1 MSKTIIGIDPGK
13 SGGIAVCLN
22 GIILDFKKYPEIL
35 TEMIYQRY
43 IGVIYKPQTELQSH
57 YSKSIISKQYDSIIF
72 INQTNELDYQ
82 V

>member
-1 MSKTIIGIDPGK
+1 
-13 SGGIAVCLN
+13 
-22 GIILDFKKYPEIL
+22 
-35 TEMIYQRY
+35 MIYQRY